1 MIPRFVVWAP
11 GFIIPHDRED
21 GERMWDGKERTKKK
35 VSITLGQHIQGKKS
49 NKQLNILYIPE
60 EKNGLR

>member
-21 GERMWDGKERTKKK
+21 GGEDVRWEGEDKEKGEYNFGPAHLGKE
-35 VSITLGQHIQGKKS
+35 VQ
-49 NKQLNILYIPE
+49 
-60 EKNGLR
+60 